1 MKNIGNRLSQMIENK
16 RVAIAPEVFEKYFS
30 EIFPYADGFLYLLQ
44 PHNSEELTEEAK
56 KLFERLAFSLQCPEP
71 FDFPLALLS
80 MESRTRE
87 LSDVYF
93 AQDHYVH
100 SVYLYMLGI
109 YLFFNHQGF
118 HKIITEQAITETYN
132 GTKSYTQAERVWE
145 FVRDWKYFSL
155 YHDIGYIFE
164 KPLDK
169 DGNIL
174 GSSSLSPQFFAA
186 FFEFSHTIAYD
197 LTMKAFSRFIIYS
210 CIRARST
217 DTLQDMINSNHGIDN
232 LVGVHLGESREGAH
246 VQDLR
251 CLIASN
257 KSIAVYKRLAY
268 VHSYNDFRVINTF
281 FGDRDY
287 AVAILNANNELCA
300 LKLCPKEHDVV
311 YYNKNKLNV
320 SIEYLKKLETQEL
333 ETEYT
338 YAIFGDVSDSAYK
351 VHLENLHLSAREDD
365 IPACIKNV
373 YDSLG
378 ANLRFSLAQGL
389 LLDGHYSVY
398 KKLKECVP
406 YSKLSASFLTE
417 MITRERKRGYEIF
430 CRVVQNQTQ
439 EILKTITEDSLW
451 DEAGFTQAVKT
462 IKAGFRALRCE
473 DVSREVAQL
482 SASDDKKEDI
492 LFHCIQTVYSEY
504 CNLFAWETEDFSIAN
519 NRIAICPF
527 KYLEQD
533 NSSEE
538 IKALFQ
544 DIVNSITQN
553 LKKLS
558 FLKADESIQQFLNYS
573 TEYGY
578 IDHGIASGAL
588 LSYVISQYVNLAQD
602 DTSALFTYAYSGSS
616 EGVKASI
623 QNEFVRVNGNSVFAI
638 LVHNIYGNRYY
649 KECGNRYMQDVEINA
664 FSYFA
669 ALCDNLQ
676 IWNRPHQYNPGIH
689 NAPFSWFI
697 TESDI
702 EVHDNLLYITCLT
715 NNLQS
720 TQQKLKEG
728 LDEYLLGAR
737 DLIRLSLTEV
747 E

>member
-16 RVAIAPEVFEKYFS
+16 RVAIASEVFEKYYS

-87 LSDVYF
+87 LSDKYF
-93 AQDHYVH
+93 HQDHYVH

-118 HKIITEQAITETYN
+118 HKIITEQDITEKYN
-132 GTKSYTQAERVWE
+132 STKSYSQAERVRE

-155 YHDIGYIFE
+155 YHDIGYVFE

-169 DGNIL
+169 DGNII
-174 GSSSLSPQFFAA
+174 GTSSLSPQFFSA
-186 FFEFSHTIAYD
+186 FFDFRHTIAYD

-217 DTLQDMINSNHGIDN
+217 DTLQDMINNIQGVDD
-232 LVGVHLGESREGAH
+232 LVGVHLGESSKGSP

-251 CLIASN
+251 RLIEDN
-257 KSIAVYKRLAY
+257 KSIADYKRLAY
-268 VHSYNDFRVINTF
+268 VHSYNDFRVIDTF
-281 FGDRDY
+281 FGERDY
-287 AVAILNANNELCA
+287 AVAILNSNNELCA
-300 LKLCPKEHDVV
+300 LKLCPKEHNVA
-311 YYNKNKLNV
+311 YYNNSKINA
-320 SIEYLKKLETQEL
+320 SIECLNELETQEL

-338 YAIFGDVSDSAYK
+338 YAVFGDISDSAYK
-351 VHLENLHLSAREDD
+351 VHLENLRLSAREDD
-365 IPACIKNV
+365 MPACIKNV

-378 ANLRFSLAQGL
+378 TIIRFSLAQGQ
-389 LLDGHYSVY
+389 LLDSHFNVY
-398 KKLKECVP
+398 KKLKERVP
-406 YSKLSASFLTE
+406 YSKLSESFLTE
-417 MITRERKRGYEIF
+417 VITREKKRGYEIF
-430 CRVVQNQTQ
+430 CKVVQNQTQ
-439 EILKTITEDSLW
+439 GILETITEESLW
-451 DEAGFTQAVKT
+451 DKDGFKQAIKT
-462 IKAGFRALRCE
+462 IKAGFRDLRCE
-473 DVSREVAQL
+473 DVSREVAQM

-492 LFHCIQTVYSEY
+492 LFHCIQTIYNEY
-504 CNLFAWETEDFSIAN
+504 CNLLAWETEDFSIADN
-519 NRIAICPF
+519 KITIYPF
-527 KYLEQD
+527 KYLEE
-533 NSSEE
+533 NNASEE
-538 IKALFQ
+538 INALYR
-544 DIVNSITQN
+544 DVVKSITQN
-553 LKKLS
+553 LKNLS
-558 FLKADESIQQFLNYS
+558 FLKADESIQQFLNYT
-573 TEYGY
+573 TEHGY

-602 DTSALFTYAYSGSS
+602 DTSALFTYAFSGSS
-616 EGVKASI
+616 EGVKTSI

-638 LVHNIYGNRYY
+638 LVHNIYGNRYK

-720 TQQKLKEG
+720 TQQKLKGG
-728 LDEYLLGAR
+728 LDEYLLGAS